1 MAANTSSPSENESS
15 LGKKQSKALQRIN
28 AASSAPWLK
37 PTFSELQRKDSD
49 NLSSTCP
56 VWSSSPTAK
65 PDLSSMHS
73 LSECLQLLH
82 KLAEEVNNIS
92 QMKRGSKKAAPAG
105 GSREPDSLEISRS
118 LILNWA
124 AELDQNMVNMKTRP
138 TGEKTNRRQKEK
150 TEEEKLNDKLQRW
163 AEELRDV
170 KEANGV
176 SDDELKKLLYSSI
189 SNKSRMAAILPLLEF
204 VTWSLL
210 AEDSQDAIS
219 MMWLPTKQKA
229 WRTGSGNPKYIPNS
243 VWRWIQSAAVSFR
256 LDVSTCHPWLAVSSD
271 RLQLFEAAAC
281 PPAPS
286 QSQSVSSEWPCVL
299 GDAVISAGRHYWEV
313 EVSSNGS
320 WRIGVMSQSALS
332 KKGSTVSPSRGF
344 WTLWKA
350 SSFWAC
356 TNTPVNLEKATVPAR
371 IGVYVDVGEGQVS
384 FYDAV
389 QRVHIYTFSDSFK
402 HSLIP
407 VFGWLDENTLLKIR
421 PADLSVTAQGIDV

>member
-1 MAANTSSPSENESS
+1 MAANTSSPSETQSR
-15 LGKKQSKALQRIN
+15 LTKKKSKALERT
-28 AASSAPWLK
+28 SAVMSEPWLK
-37 PTFSELQRKDSD
+37 PSLRELQRKDSD
-49 NLSSTCP
+49 GLSSTCP
-56 VWSSSPTAK
+56 VWSSSPAAK
-65 PDLSSMHS
+65 LDLKWMHS

-105 GSREPDSLEISRS
+105 GSREPDSQEISRS

-124 AELDQNMVNMKTRP
+124 AELDLNMVNMKTRT
-138 TGEKTNRRQKEK
+138 TGEKTKRQKEK

-163 AEELRDV
+163 AVELRDL

-176 SDDELKKLLYSSI
+176 SDDELKKLLYPSG

-210 AEDSQDAIS
+210 AEDTQDAVS

-243 VWRWIQSAAVSFR
+243 VWKWIQSAAVSFR
-256 LDVSTCHPWLAVSSD
+256 LDVSTCPPWLAVSSD
-271 RLQLFEAAAC
+271 RLQLSEAAARS
-281 PPAPS
+281 PAPS
-286 QSQSVSSEWPCVL
+286 QSQSFSSEWPCVL
-299 GDAVISAGRHYWEV
+299 GDTVISAGRHYWEV
-313 EVSSNGS
+313 EVSCNGS

-350 SSFWAC
+350 SGFWAC
-356 TNTPVNLEKATVPAR
+356 TNTPVNLEKATVPRR

-384 FYDAV
+384 FYDADR
-389 QRVHIYTFSDSFK
+389 RVHIYTFSDSFN
-402 HSLIP
+402 HSLLP
-407 VFGWLDENTLLKIR
+407 VFGWLDGDTLLKIT
-421 PADLSVTAQGIDV
+421 PADLSVTAQGKHL

>member
-28 AASSAPWLK
+28 ATSSVPWLK

-49 NLSSTCP
+49 NLYSTCP

-92 QMKRGSKKAAPAG
+92 Q
-105 GSREPDSLEISRS
+105 
-118 LILNWA
+118 
-124 AELDQNMVNMKTRP
+124 VNMKMRP

-286 QSQSVSSEWPCVL
+286 QSQSVSPEWPCVL